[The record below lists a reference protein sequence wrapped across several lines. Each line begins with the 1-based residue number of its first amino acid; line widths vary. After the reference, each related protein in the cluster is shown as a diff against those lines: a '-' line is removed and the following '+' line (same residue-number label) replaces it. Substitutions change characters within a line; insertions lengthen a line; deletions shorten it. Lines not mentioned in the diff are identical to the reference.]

1 MVTGISSYKP
11 AISIVVSL
19 LSGSVDL
26 SLSQL
31 FEELTQPQ
39 NELRGQ
45 VLREIRI
52 PRTMAAFTTGGLL
65 ALAGVIMQVLLRNP
79 LADPYI
85 LGISGG
91 AAVGALSAILIGVSG
106 WWLSNAA
113 FAGALISVLLG
124 RHPHVQTLLRDDP
137 ADIEIAKKVLN
148 DLDLEEFSERQVDTL
163 SGGERQRLAL
173 AMLMA
178 QTPRLFLLD
187 EPSNHLD
194 VAFQVKLLSVLEKR
208 MAEQSA
214 SLLMATHDINLAAR
228 FCDKI
233 ILLTRDGGILTGS
246 RQEVLTDENLSEAY
260 DCPIRSIV
268 SDDFVLFYP
277 W

>member
-19 LSGSVDL
+19 LSGSIDL

-106 WWLSNAA
+106 
-113 FAGALISVLLG
+113 
-124 RHPHVQTLLRDDP
+124 
-137 ADIEIAKKVLN
+137 
-148 DLDLEEFSERQVDTL
+148 
-163 SGGERQRLAL
+163 
-173 AMLMA
+173 
-178 QTPRLFLLD
+178 
-187 EPSNHLD
+187 
-194 VAFQVKLLSVLEKR
+194 
-208 MAEQSA
+208 
-214 SLLMATHDINLAAR
+214 
-228 FCDKI
+228 
-233 ILLTRDGGILTGS
+233 
-246 RQEVLTDENLSEAY
+246 
-260 DCPIRSIV
+260 
-268 SDDFVLFYP
+268 
-277 W
+277 

>member
-178 QTPRLFLLD
+178 QTPRLFRLD

-194 VAFQVKLLSVLEKR
+194 VAFQVKLLSVLENR
-208 MAEQSA
+208 MAEQ
-214 SLLMATHDINLAAR
+214 
-228 FCDKI
+228 
-233 ILLTRDGGILTGS
+233 
-246 RQEVLTDENLSEAY
+246 
-260 DCPIRSIV
+260 
-268 SDDFVLFYP
+268 
-277 W
+277 